1 MENKLIKEQA
11 QRIFAAVGVIER
23 SLEKDLMTVEM
34 DLTIPQVRTLMAIY
48 KNKRC
53 TMSELCKFTGFANSA
68 LTGIVDRMIKK
79 KLVQRV
85 RDENDRRI
93 VNVVATKSGL
103 VLADEYARKIMK
115 HASVILEKLDEDERE
130 NIVVFVEK
138 IAKSFGIQKT

>member
-23 SLEKDLMTVEM
+23 SLEKDLITVEM
-34 DLTIPQVRTLMAIY
+34 DLTIPQIRTLMAVYI
-48 KNKRC
+48 NECC
-53 TMSELCKFTGFANSA
+53 TMSELAKFTGYATSA

-93 VNVVATKSGL
+93 VNVVATRSGCI
-103 VLADEYARKIMK
+103 LADEYSRKLMR
-115 HASVILEKLDEDERE
+115 HTSTILEKLNISERE
-130 NIVVFVEK
+130 KIVAFVEK
-138 IAKSFGIQKT
+138 IAKSFNGEN